1 MKRVFKNPKGL
12 HYGVTIFTS
21 EKVSCD
27 SLFYCFE
34 VAWNGP
40 CLSWNFKR
48 KAFNITIVV
57 FPDKT
62 GHGSVSIRRLRNR
75 MSSSHL
81 GQEEGYVCL
90 HLLKAV

>member
-1 MKRVFKNPKGL
+1 MKRVLKNPKGL

-40 CLSWNFKR
+40 CLR
-48 KAFNITIVV
+48 AGI
-57 FPDKT
+57 
-62 GHGSVSIRRLRNR
+62 LREKP
-75 MSSSHL
+75 L
-81 GQEEGYVCL
+81 I
-90 HLLKAV
+90 